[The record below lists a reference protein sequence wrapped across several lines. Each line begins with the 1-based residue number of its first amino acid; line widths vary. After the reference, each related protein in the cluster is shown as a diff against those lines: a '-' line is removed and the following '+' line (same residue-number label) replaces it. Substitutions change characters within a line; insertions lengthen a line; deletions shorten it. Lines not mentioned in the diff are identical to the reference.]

1 MRWTMRINWDY
12 IIGIL
17 LVSLVVFLYGFSN
30 LKNRTQKVADISI
43 EFEQGDNL
51 FMDYQM
57 VNKLLIQNGGTVKN
71 LTKSVI
77 DLHNLE
83 AKIQSH
89 PMVESASVFL
99 TVDGFL
105 KAKIRQ
111 RTPIARVVV
120 NNESYY
126 IDRQAKSMP
135 LSENFSARV
144 LLISGYVKEQ
154 NNAEIQQ
161 LVTTILEDEFL
172 KEQIIGVEIKP
183 KNEYVLDTR
192 VGDQK
197 IILGKI
203 DNLDQKF
210 KNLGSFYIKTM
221 ADSTIYKYDSIN
233 LKYNKQVV
241 ATNKVDYG
249 TR

>member
-1 MRWTMRINWDY
+1 MKINWNY
-12 IIGIL
+12 IIGFC

-30 LKNRTQKVADISI
+30 LKNSTQKVADISI
-43 EFEQGDNL
+43 EFEEGDNL

-57 VNKLLIQNGGTVKN
+57 VNKLLIQNGGTVRN
-71 LTKSVI
+71 LAKSVI
-77 DLHNLE
+77 DLHILE
-83 AKIQSH
+83 ANIQSH
-89 PMVESASVFL
+89 PMVESASVYL

-105 KAKIRQ
+105 KAKIKQ
-111 RTPIARVVV
+111 RTPIARVVI
-120 NNESYY
+120 NTESYY

-135 LSENFSARV
+135 LSDNFSARV
-144 LLISGYVKEQ
+144 LLISGDVKEE
-154 NNAEIQQ
+154 NNDEIHQ
-161 LVTTILEDEFL
+161 LVSAILNDEFL
-172 KEQIIGVEIKP
+172 KEQIIAIEKTP

-203 DNLDQKF
+203 ENLNQKF
-210 KNLGSFYIKTM
+210 KNLSSFYIKSM

-241 ATNKVDYG
+241 CTNKVDYG
-249 TR
+249 K

>member
-1 MRWTMRINWDY
+1 MKINWNY
-12 IIGIL
+12 IIGVF

-30 LKNRTQKVADISI
+30 LKNSTQKVSDISI

-71 LTKSVI
+71 QTKSVI
-77 DLHNLE
+77 NLHNLE
-83 AKIQSH
+83 AKILSH

-105 KAKIRQ
+105 KAEIKQ

-144 LLISGYVKEQ
+144 LLISGAVKEE
-154 NNAEIQQ
+154 NNAEIHQ
-161 LVTTILEDEFL
+161 LVTAILNDEFL
-172 KEQIIGVEIKP
+172 KEQIIGVEIKQE
-183 KNEYVLDTR
+183 NEYVLDTR

-197 IILGKI
+197 VILGKVE
-203 DNLDQKF
+203 NLDQKF
-210 KNLGSFYIKTM
+210 KNLGSFYIKSM

-241 ATNKVDYG
+241 CTNKVDYG
-249 TR
+249 K

>member
-1 MRWTMRINWDY
+1 MKINWDY

-30 LKNRTQKVADISI
+30 LKNRAQKVADISI

-51 FMDYQM
+51 FMDHQM

-71 LTKSVI
+71 LAKSVI

-83 AKIQSH
+83 VKIRSH

-161 LVTTILEDEFL
+161 LVTAILKDEFL

-203 DNLDQKF
+203 ENLDQKF
-210 KNLGSFYIKTM
+210 KNLGTFYIKTM

>member
-1 MRWTMRINWDY
+1 MKINWNY

-30 LKNRTQKVADISI
+30 LKNSTQKVADISI

-57 VNKLLIQNGGTVKN
+57 VNKLLIQNGRTVKN

-83 AKIQSH
+83 AKIRSH

-161 LVTTILEDEFL
+161 LVTAILNDEFL

-197 IILGKI
+197 IILGNI
-203 DNLDQKF
+203 ENLDQKF
-210 KNLGSFYIKTM
+210 KNLGSFYVKTM

-233 LKYNKQVV
+233 LKYSKQVV

>member
-1 MRWTMRINWDY
+1 MRINWDY

-83 AKIQSH
+83 AKIRSH

-154 NNAEIQQ
+154 NNTEIQQ
-161 LVTTILEDEFL
+161 LVTAILEDEFL

>member
-1 MRWTMRINWDY
+1 MKINWDY

-30 LKNRTQKVADISI
+30 LKNRAQKVADISI

-51 FMDYQM
+51 FMDHQM

-71 LTKSVI
+71 LAKSVI

-83 AKIQSH
+83 AKIRSH

-161 LVTTILEDEFL
+161 LVTAILKDEFL

-203 DNLDQKF
+203 ENLDQKF
-210 KNLGSFYIKTM
+210 KNLGTFYIKTM

>member
-1 MRWTMRINWDY
+1 
-12 IIGIL
+12 L
-17 LVSLVVFLYGFSN
+17 ELYSGSFSN
-30 LKNRTQKVADISI
+30 LKNSTQKVTDISI
-43 EFEQGDNL
+43 EFELGDNL
-51 FMDYQM
+51 FMDRQM

-83 AKIQSH
+83 ANIQSH
-89 PMVESASVFL
+89 PMVESASVYL
-99 TVDGFL
+99 TIDGFL
-105 KAKIRQ
+105 KAKIKQ
-111 RTPIARVVV
+111 RTPIARVVM

-144 LLISGYVKEQ
+144 MLISGVIKEE
-154 NNAEIQQ
+154 NNDEIHQ
-161 LVTTILEDEFL
+161 LVTAILNDEFL
-172 KEQIIGVEIKP
+172 KEQIISIEKKP

-203 DNLDQKF
+203 ENLNQKIKNLD
-210 KNLGSFYIKTM
+210 SFYIKTM

-241 ATNKVDYG
+241 CTNKGDYG
-249 TR
+249 K

>member
-1 MRWTMRINWDY
+1 MKINWNY
-12 IIGIL
+12 IYGIF
-17 LVSLVVFLYGFSN
+17 LVALAVFLYGFSN
-30 LKNRTQKVADISI
+30 LKNSSQKVADISI

-83 AKIQSH
+83 ANIQSH

-105 KAKIRQ
+105 KAIVKQ

-120 NNESYY
+120 SNESYY

-135 LSENFSARV
+135 LSDNFSARV
-144 LLISGYVKEQ
+144 LLISGAVKEE
-154 NNAEIQQ
+154 NNAEIHQ
-161 LVTTILEDEFL
+161 LVTAILNDEFL
-172 KEQIIGVEIKP
+172 KEQIIAIEKKP

-197 IILGKI
+197 IILGNI
-203 DNLDQKF
+203 ENLNQKF

-241 ATNKVDYG
+241 CTNKVDYG

>member
-1 MRWTMRINWDY
+1 MKINWNY

-17 LVSLVVFLYGFSN
+17 LVSLVVFIYGFSN
-30 LKNRTQKVADISI
+30 LKNSAQKVADISI

-51 FMDYQM
+51 FMDHQM

-83 AKIQSH
+83 ANVRSH

-105 KAKIRQ
+105 KAKIKQ

-144 LLISGYVKEQ
+144 LLISGVFKDE
-154 NNAEIQQ
+154 NNEEVHQ
-161 LVTTILEDEFL
+161 LVTAILDDKFL

-183 KNEYVLDTR
+183 KKEYVLDTR

-197 IILGKI
+197 IILGNI
-203 DNLDQKF
+203 ENLDQKF
-210 KNLGSFYIKTM
+210 KNLNSFYIKTM
-221 ADSTIYKYDSIN
+221 SDSTIYKYDSIN

-241 ATNKVDYG
+241 CTNRADYG
-249 TR
+249 K

>member
-1 MRWTMRINWDY
+1 MRWAMRINWDY

-83 AKIQSH
+83 AKIRSH

-111 RTPIARVVV
+111 RTPIARV
-120 NNESYY
+120 
-126 IDRQAKSMP
+126 
-135 LSENFSARV
+135 
-144 LLISGYVKEQ
+144 
-154 NNAEIQQ
+154 
-161 LVTTILEDEFL
+161 
-172 KEQIIGVEIKP
+172 
-183 KNEYVLDTR
+183 
-192 VGDQK
+192 
-197 IILGKI
+197 
-203 DNLDQKF
+203 
-210 KNLGSFYIKTM
+210 
-221 ADSTIYKYDSIN
+221 
-233 LKYNKQVV
+233 
-241 ATNKVDYG
+241 
-249 TR
+249 

>member
-1 MRWTMRINWDY
+1 MNINWNY

-17 LVSLVVFLYGFSN
+17 LVSLAVFLYGFSN
-30 LKNRTQKVADISI
+30 LKNSTQKVADISI

-83 AKIQSH
+83 ANIRSH

-105 KAKIRQ
+105 KAEIKQ

-120 NNESYY
+120 NNKSYY

-144 LLISGYVKEQ
+144 LLISGAVKEG
-154 NNAEIQQ
+154 NNAEIHQ
-161 LVTTILEDEFL
+161 LVTAILNDEFL

-197 IILGKI
+197 IILGKVE
-203 DNLDQKF
+203 NLDQKF
-210 KNLGSFYIKTM
+210 KNLGSFYIKSM

-233 LKYNKQVV
+233 LKYNRQVV
-241 ATNKVDYG
+241 CTNKVDYG
-249 TR
+249 K

>member
-1 MRWTMRINWDY
+1 MKINWNY

-30 LKNRTQKVADISI
+30 LKNSTQKVADISI

-57 VNKLLIQNGGTVKN
+57 VNKLLIQNGRTVKN

-83 AKIQSH
+83 AKIRSH

-161 LVTTILEDEFL
+161 LVTAILNDEFL

-197 IILGKI
+197 IILGNI
-203 DNLDQKF
+203 ENLDQKF
-210 KNLGSFYIKTM
+210 KNLGSFYVKTM

>member
-1 MRWTMRINWDY
+1 MKINWNY
-12 IIGIL
+12 IIGVL
-17 LVSLVVFLYGFSN
+17 LGSLVVFVYAFSN
-30 LKNRTQKVADISI
+30 IKNSAQKVADISI

-51 FMDYQM
+51 FMDHQM
-57 VNKLLIQNGGTVKN
+57 VNKLLIQNGATVKN
-71 LTKSVI
+71 LSKSVI

-83 AKIQSH
+83 ANVRSH

-105 KAKIRQ
+105 KAKIKQ

-126 IDRQAKSMP
+126 IDRQAKTMP
-135 LSENFSARV
+135 LSDNFSARV
-144 LLISGYVKEQ
+144 LLISGDVKEE
-154 NNAEIQQ
+154 NNDKIHE
-161 LVTTILEDEFL
+161 LVTAILKNEFL
-172 KEQIIGVEIKP
+172 KEQIIAIENTQKG
-183 KNEYVLDTR
+183 EYVLDTR

-197 IILGKI
+197 IMLGKI
-203 DNLDQKF
+203 ENLDHKF
-210 KNLGSFYIKTM
+210 KNLGAFYVKTM

>member
-1 MRWTMRINWDY
+1 MKINWNY

-17 LVSLVVFLYGFSN
+17 LVSLAVFLYGFSN
-30 LKNRTQKVADISI
+30 LKNSTQKVADISI

-83 AKIQSH
+83 ANIRSH

-105 KAKIRQ
+105 KAEIKQ

-120 NNESYY
+120 NNKSYY

-144 LLISGYVKEQ
+144 LLISGAVKEG
-154 NNAEIQQ
+154 NNAEIHQ
-161 LVTTILEDEFL
+161 LVTAILNDEFL

-197 IILGKI
+197 IILGKVE
-203 DNLDQKF
+203 NLDQKF
-210 KNLGSFYIKTM
+210 KNLGSFYIKSM

-241 ATNKVDYG
+241 CTNKVDYG
-249 TR
+249 K

>member
-1 MRWTMRINWDY
+1 MKINWDY

-83 AKIQSH
+83 AKIRSH

-154 NNAEIQQ
+154 NNVEIQQ
-161 LVTTILEDEFL
+161 LVTAILEDEFL

-249 TR
+249 K

>member
-1 MRWTMRINWDY
+1 MKINWDY

-17 LVSLVVFLYGFSN
+17 LMSLVVFLYGFSN

-105 KAKIRQ
+105 ITKIRQ

-161 LVTTILEDEFL
+161 LVTAILEDEFL

-203 DNLDQKF
+203 ENLDQKF
-210 KNLGSFYIKTM
+210 KNLESFYIKTM

>member
-1 MRWTMRINWDY
+1 MRINWDY

>member
-1 MRWTMRINWDY
+1 MKINWNY
-12 IIGIL
+12 IIGIF

-30 LKNRTQKVADISI
+30 LKNSTQKVSDISI

-71 LTKSVI
+71 QAKSVI
-77 DLHNLE
+77 NLHNLE
-83 AKIQSH
+83 AKIRSH

-105 KAKIRQ
+105 KAEIKQ

-120 NNESYY
+120 NNKSYY

-144 LLISGYVKEQ
+144 LLISGAVKEGE
-154 NNAEIQQ
+154 NAEIHE
-161 LVTTILEDEFL
+161 LVTAILNNEFL

-192 VGDQK
+192 VGDLK
-197 IILGKI
+197 IILGEVE
-203 DNLDQKF
+203 NLDQKF
-210 KNLGSFYIKTM
+210 KNLGSFYIKSM

-241 ATNKVDYG
+241 CTNKVDYG
-249 TR
+249 K

>member
-1 MRWTMRINWDY
+1 MKINWDY

-30 LKNRTQKVADISI
+30 LKNGTQKVADIII

-161 LVTTILEDEFL
+161 LVTAILEDEFL

-210 KNLGSFYIKTM
+210 KNLDSFYIKTM

>member
-1 MRWTMRINWDY
+1 MKINWDY

-17 LVSLVVFLYGFSN
+17 LISLVVFLYGFSN

-83 AKIQSH
+83 AKIRSH

-161 LVTTILEDEFL
+161 LVTAILNDEFL

-197 IILGKI
+197 IILGNI
-203 DNLDQKF
+203 ENLDQKF

>member
-1 MRWTMRINWDY
+1 MKINWNY
-12 IIGIL
+12 PIGIL
-17 LVSLVVFLYGFSN
+17 LVSLVVFLYVFSN
-30 LKNRTQKVADISI
+30 LKNSAQKVTDISI

-57 VNKLLIQNGGTVKN
+57 VNKLLIQNGETTKN

-77 DLHNLE
+77 DLHKLE
-83 AKIQSH
+83 VNVLAH
-89 PMVESASVFL
+89 PMVESASVYL

-111 RTPIARVVV
+111 RTPIARVVA

-135 LSENFSARV
+135 LSDNFSARV
-144 LLISGYVKEQ
+144 LLVSGAVKEE
-154 NNAEIQQ
+154 NNEEIHQ
-161 LVTTILEDEFL
+161 LVTTILKDEFL
-172 KEQIIGVEIKP
+172 KEQIIAIEKTP

-203 DNLDQKF
+203 ENLNHKF

-241 ATNKVDYG
+241 ATNKADYG

>member
-1 MRWTMRINWDY
+1 MNINWNY

-17 LVSLVVFLYGFSN
+17 LVSLAVFLYGFSN
-30 LKNRTQKVADISI
+30 LKNSTQKVADISI

-83 AKIQSH
+83 ANIRSH

-105 KAKIRQ
+105 KAEIKQ
-111 RTPIARVVV
+111 RTPIARVVG
-120 NNESYY
+120 NNKSYY

-144 LLISGYVKEQ
+144 LLISGAVKEG
-154 NNAEIQQ
+154 NNAEIHQ
-161 LVTTILEDEFL
+161 LVTAILNDEFL

-197 IILGKI
+197 IILGKVE
-203 DNLDQKF
+203 NLDQKF
-210 KNLGSFYIKTM
+210 KNLGSFYIKSM

-241 ATNKVDYG
+241 CTNKVDYG
-249 TR
+249 K

>member
-1 MRWTMRINWDY
+1 MRINWDY

-57 VNKLLIQNGGTVKN
+57 VNKLLIQNGGPVKN

-83 AKIQSH
+83 AKIRSH

-161 LVTTILEDEFL
+161 LVTAILDDEFL

-249 TR
+249 K

>member
-1 MRWTMRINWDY
+1 MRINWNY

-17 LVSLVVFLYGFSN
+17 LLSLVVFLYGFSN
-30 LKNRTQKVADISI
+30 LRNSTQKIADISI

-83 AKIQSH
+83 ANVRSH
-89 PMVESASVFL
+89 PMVESASVYL

-105 KAKIRQ
+105 KAKIKQ
-111 RTPIARVVV
+111 RTPIARVVD

-126 IDRQAKSMP
+126 IDRQAKTMP
-135 LSENFSARV
+135 LSDNFSARV
-144 LLISGYVKEQ
+144 LLISGAVKEG
-154 NNAEIQQ
+154 NNNEIKE
-161 LVTTILEDEFL
+161 LVTAILNDEFL
-172 KEQIIGVEIKP
+172 EEQIIAIEKTT

-203 DNLDQKF
+203 ENLDQKF
-210 KNLGSFYIKTM
+210 KNLSAFYIKTM

-249 TR
+249 KR

>member
-1 MRWTMRINWDY
+1 MKINWNY
-12 IIGIL
+12 IAGIL
-17 LVSLVVFLYGFSN
+17 LMSLVVFLYGFSN
-30 LKNRTQKVADISI
+30 LKNSTQKVTDISI
-43 EFEQGDNL
+43 EFELGDNL
-51 FMDYQM
+51 FMDRQM

-83 AKIQSH
+83 ANIQSH
-89 PMVESASVFL
+89 PMVESASVYL
-99 TVDGFL
+99 TIDGFL
-105 KAKIRQ
+105 KAKIKQ
-111 RTPIARVVV
+111 RTPIARVVM

-144 LLISGYVKEQ
+144 MLISGVIKEE
-154 NNAEIQQ
+154 NNDEIHQ
-161 LVTTILEDEFL
+161 LVTAILNDEFL
-172 KEQIIGVEIKP
+172 KEQIISIEKKP

-203 DNLDQKF
+203 ENLNQKIKNLD
-210 KNLGSFYIKTM
+210 SFYIKTM

-241 ATNKVDYG
+241 CTNKGDYG
-249 TR
+249 K

>member
-1 MRWTMRINWDY
+1 MKINWNY
-12 IIGIL
+12 IVGVL

-30 LKNRTQKVADISI
+30 LKNSAQKVSDISI

-51 FMDYQM
+51 FMDHQM

-71 LTKSVI
+71 LRKSVI
-77 DLHNLE
+77 DLHKLE

-89 PMVESASVFL
+89 PMVESASVYL

-105 KAKIRQ
+105 KTKIRQ
-111 RTPIARVVV
+111 RTPVARVVDD
-120 NNESYY
+120 NRSYY
-126 IDRQAKSMP
+126 IDRQAKTMP
-135 LSENFSARV
+135 LSDNFSARV
-144 LLISGYVKEQ
+144 LLVSGRVKEE
-154 NNAEIQQ
+154 NNADIQE
-161 LVTTILEDEFL
+161 LASAILDNEFL
-172 KEQIIGVEIKP
+172 KGQIIGIEKKP

-203 DNLDQKF
+203 ENLDHKF
-210 KNLGSFYIKTM
+210 KNLSAFYLKTM

-241 ATNKVDYG
+241 CTNKEDYG
-249 TR
+249 K

>member
-1 MRWTMRINWDY
+1 MKINWNY
-12 IIGIL
+12 FTGIL

-30 LKNRTQKVADISI
+30 LKNSAQKVADISI

-83 AKIQSH
+83 ANVQSH
-89 PMVESASVFL
+89 PMVESASIFL
-99 TVDGFL
+99 TIDGFL
-105 KAKIRQ
+105 KAKIKQ

-126 IDRQAKSMP
+126 IDRQAKTMP
-135 LSENFSARV
+135 LSDNFSARV
-144 LLISGYVKEQ
+144 LLISGAVKEG
-154 NNAEIQQ
+154 NNDKIHE
-161 LVTTILEDEFL
+161 LVTAILNDEFL
-172 KEQIIGVEIKP
+172 KEQIIGIEKTQ

-192 VGDQK
+192 VGDLK

-203 DNLDQKF
+203 ENLDQKF
-210 KNLGSFYIKTM
+210 KNLGAFYIKTM

-249 TR
+249 KR

>member
-1 MRWTMRINWDY
+1 MHCAMKINWDY

-17 LVSLVVFLYGFSN
+17 LISLVVFLYGFSN

-83 AKIQSH
+83 AKIRSH

-154 NNAEIQQ
+154 NNVEIQQ
-161 LVTTILEDEFL
+161 LVTAILEDEFL

-249 TR
+249 K

>member
-1 MRWTMRINWDY
+1 MRINWDY

-51 FMDYQM
+51 FMNYQM

-83 AKIQSH
+83 AKIRSH

-161 LVTTILEDEFL
+161 LVAAILEDEFL

>member
-1 MRWTMRINWDY
+1 
-12 IIGIL
+12 
-17 LVSLVVFLYGFSN
+17 
-30 LKNRTQKVADISI
+30 
-43 EFEQGDNL
+43 
-51 FMDYQM
+51 MDRQM

-83 AKIQSH
+83 ANIQSH
-89 PMVESASVFL
+89 PMVESASVYL
-99 TVDGFL
+99 TIDGFL
-105 KAKIRQ
+105 KAKIKQ
-111 RTPIARVVV
+111 RTPIARVVM

-144 LLISGYVKEQ
+144 MLISGVIKEE
-154 NNAEIQQ
+154 NNDEIHQ
-161 LVTTILEDEFL
+161 LVTAILNDEFL
-172 KEQIIGVEIKP
+172 KEQIISIEKKP

-203 DNLDQKF
+203 ENLNQKIKNLD
-210 KNLGSFYIKTM
+210 SFYIKTM

-241 ATNKVDYG
+241 CTNKGDYG
-249 TR
+249 K

>member
-1 MRWTMRINWDY
+1 MKINWNY
-12 IIGIL
+12 ILGIL
-17 LVSLVVFLYGFSN
+17 LMSLVVFLYGFSN
-30 LKNRTQKVADISI
+30 LKNSTQKVTDISI
-43 EFEQGDNL
+43 EFELGDNL
-51 FMDYQM
+51 FMDRQM

-83 AKIQSH
+83 ANIQSH
-89 PMVESASVFL
+89 PMVESASVYL
-99 TVDGFL
+99 TIDGFL
-105 KAKIRQ
+105 KAKIKQ
-111 RTPIARVVV
+111 RTPIARVVM

-144 LLISGYVKEQ
+144 MLISGVIKEE
-154 NNAEIQQ
+154 NNDEIHQ
-161 LVTTILEDEFL
+161 LVTAILNDEFL
-172 KEQIIGVEIKP
+172 KEQIISIEKKP

-203 DNLDQKF
+203 ENLNQKIKNLD
-210 KNLGSFYIKTM
+210 SFYIKTM

-241 ATNKVDYG
+241 CTNKGDYG
-249 TR
+249 K

>member
-1 MRWTMRINWDY
+1 MRINWNY
-12 IIGIL
+12 IIGIC

-30 LKNRTQKVADISI
+30 LKNSTQKVADISI

-51 FMDYQM
+51 FMDYEM
-57 VNKLLIQNGGTVKN
+57 VNKLLIQNGETVRN

-83 AKIQSH
+83 ANIQSH

-105 KAKIRQ
+105 KAKIKQ
-111 RTPIARVVV
+111 RTPIARVVI

-144 LLISGYVKEQ
+144 LLISGTVKEV

-161 LVTTILEDEFL
+161 LVTTILKDKFL

-183 KNEYVLDTR
+183 ENEYVLNTR

-197 IILGKI
+197 IILGNIENLNQKLK
-203 DNLDQKF
+203 NLD
-210 KNLGSFYIKTM
+210 SFYIKTM

-241 ATNKVDYG
+241 CTNKTDYG

>member
-1 MRWTMRINWDY
+1 MKINWNY

-30 LKNRTQKVADISI
+30 LKNSTQKVADISI

-83 AKIQSH
+83 AKIRSH

-105 KAKIRQ
+105 KARIKQ

-161 LVTTILEDEFL
+161 LVTAILNDEFL

-197 IILGKI
+197 IIIGKI
-203 DNLDQKF
+203 ENLDQKF
-210 KNLGSFYIKTM
+210 KNLGSFYVKTM

>member
-1 MRWTMRINWDY
+1 MKINWDY

-51 FMDYQM
+51 FMSYQM
-57 VNKLLIQNGGTVKN
+57 VNKLLIQNGRTVKN

-83 AKIQSH
+83 AKIRSH

-154 NNAEIQQ
+154 NNTEIQQ
-161 LVTTILEDEFL
+161 LVTAILNDEFL

-203 DNLDQKF
+203 ENLEQKF
-210 KNLGSFYIKTM
+210 KNLGSFYNKTM
-221 ADSTIYKYDSIN
+221 VDSTIYKYDSIN

-249 TR
+249 K